1 MCVSLQSVCHRSEC
15 VKQGGEQVK
24 VCVSVFDAFVEVV
37 VECVKVCVTADDGW
51 AGRTEQGTMNEVTDR
66 DG

>member
-1 MCVSLQSVCHRSEC
+1 M
-15 VKQGGEQVK
+15 
-24 VCVSVFDAFVEVV
+24 FVV
-37 VECVKVCVTADDGW
+37 VECVKVGGKCVFVFLCVCVCVTADDGW